1 MANHKSAIKRAR
13 QNETRRIRNKA
24 SKTRIKNVVK
34 DVRLAASQATS
45 EEESLTRLNTAIST
59 IDRAA
64 RKNVIHK
71 NTAAR
76 KKSQITK
83 LINKINA

>member
-13 QNETRRIRNKA
+13 QNETKRIRNKA
-24 SKTRIKNVVK
+24 SKTRTKNVVK
-34 DVRLAASQATS
+34 EVRLAASEGSS
-45 EEESLTRLNTAIST
+45 EIALTKLNTAIST

-83 LINKINA
+83 LINSA

>member
-13 QNETRRIRNKA
+13 QNETKRIRNKA
-24 SKTRIKNVVK
+24 SKTRTKNVVK
-34 DVRLAASQATS
+34 ELQLAASEGSS
-45 EEESLTRLNTAIST
+45 EIALIKLNTAIST

-64 RKNVIHK
+64 KKNVIHK

-83 LINKINA
+83 LVNKISA